1 MDTMRRQALRP
12 NRCGRRARHVF
23 AVAALGILV
32 AACNSQLPVAP
43 QLINQADSSAVSRP
57 SDVRAGDYNG
67 AVEFQGVQRT
77 FILHVPPN
85 HDGRTALPLV
95 VMLHGGFGSAVNAAR
110 DYGWPAKA
118 DAEGFYALFPD
129 GLGTV
134 QTWNAEHCCGFALD
148 NNVDDVGFLRE
159 LIGGLGRL
167 LPIDSKR
174 VFATGMSNGA
184 MLSYRLGAEASDLFA
199 AIAPVEGTI
208 GGQVDARFP
217 VVQIPTPKGPIPLI
231 IFHGTADMSVLYSG
245 GPSQSPVS
253 EGRIDLSVAEAV
265 QFWISANQTATTPVT
280 DTSASGNVIKDTYAA
295 MGTRGDVVLYTIV
308 GQGHAWAGGL
318 KPFPAA
324 DPPSTEI
331 SATDAIWEFFKNHA
345 MP

>member
-1 MDTMRRQALRP
+1 MRKQALRR
-12 NRCGRRARHVF
+12 NRWARRVWA
-23 AVAALGILV
+23 AAALGILL
-32 AACNSQLPVAP
+32 AGCNSQLPVAP
-43 QLINQADSSAVSRP
+43 QLTNQADSSAVARP
-57 SDVRAGDYNG
+57 SNVRAGDYNG
-67 AVEFQGVQRT
+67 ALEFGGVGRT
-77 FILHVPPN
+77 FILHVPTN

-118 DAEGFYALFPD
+118 DAEGFYAVFPD

-134 QTWNAEHCCGFALD
+134 QTWNAEHCCGFALR
-148 NNVDDVGFLRE
+148 NNVDDVGFIRAM
-159 LIGGLGRL
+159 IGGLGRL

-184 MLSYRLGAEASDLFA
+184 MFSYRLGAEASDLFA

-208 GGQVDARFP
+208 GGQIDASSP
-217 VVQIPTPKGPIPLI
+217 VVQIPTPKGPMPVI
-231 IFHGTADMSVLYSG
+231 IFHGTADMSVLYNG
-245 GPSQSPVS
+245 GPSQSIVA

-265 QFWISANQTATTPVT
+265 QFWVSANNTATTPT
-280 DTSASGNVIKDTYAA
+280 TETSASGNVIKDTYAA
-295 MGTRGDVVLYTIV
+295 AGTRADIVLYTIV

-331 SATDAIWEFFKNHA
+331 SATDAIWAFFKNH
-345 MP
+345 PKP